1 MKAFRVQKLRNKI
14 SSRSQHCERDFIKL
28 PLRRARLPGCS
39 LMRALL
45 ALVGA
50 ALAQAEDCP
59 TTTHH
64 GELNL
69 GVNRGRC
76 YYCPAASQAEV
87 DALCKAVCMADADCK
102 VYEYAQ
108 PAIDGHYEVLF
119 GGQTINCCV
128 EHVASAD
135 FQNPVSSG
143 SGLGDCRK
151 EASCWSSV
159 ELSDSCAPVAA
170 EYAGPCIEVECCV
183 QESAEDIAGLVDW
196 TAGGCRRD
204 GYDADRCLPTCD
216 VGGWSTAIP
225 DGCADAALYS
235 NAAAAR
241 GPFFAATAACLGAA
255 TALAR

>member
-1 MKAFRVQKLRNKI
+1 
-14 SSRSQHCERDFIKL
+14 
-28 PLRRARLPGCS
+28 
-39 LMRALL
+39 MRGALVV

-50 ALAQAEDCP
+50 ALAQAEDCA
-59 TTTHH
+59 TTTYH
-64 GELNL
+64 GHLNL
-69 GVNRGRC
+69 GVNRGGC

-108 PAIDGHYEVLF
+108 PAIDGHYQAAL
-119 GGQTINCCV
+119 GQTLNCCV
-128 EHVASAD
+128 EHVAYAD
-135 FQNPVSSG
+135 FQNQVTSESY
-143 SGLGDCRK
+143 LGDCKK

-170 EYAGPCIEVECCV
+170 EYEGPCIKRECCV
-183 QESAEDIAGLVDW
+183 QESAEDIAGIIDW
-196 TAGGCRRD
+196 TAGGCYNQYAGQD
-204 GYDADRCLPTCD
+204 ICLPTCD

-225 DGCADAALYS
+225 DGCADALDS
-235 NAAAAR
+235 DAAAAR

>member
-1 MKAFRVQKLRNKI
+1 
-14 SSRSQHCERDFIKL
+14 
-28 PLRRARLPGCS
+28 
-39 LMRALL
+39 MRGALVV

-50 ALAQAEDCP
+50 ALAQAEDCA
-59 TTTHH
+59 TTTRH
-64 GELNL
+64 GDMNY
-69 GVNRGRC
+69 GVNRGWC
-76 YYCPAASQAEV
+76 YYCPAESQAEV

-143 SGLGDCRK
+143 SGLGYCEK

-170 EYAGPCIEVECCV
+170 EYEGPCIERECCV
-183 QESAEDIAGLVDW
+183 NDSAESIAELVEW
-196 TAGGCRRD
+196 TARGCHD
-204 GYDADRCLPTCD
+204 QYAGQDICLPRCD

-225 DGCADAALYS
+225 DGCADALDS
-235 NAAAAR
+235 DAAAAR
-241 GPFFAATAACLGAA
+241 GPFFAATAALLGAA

>member
-1 MKAFRVQKLRNKI
+1 
-14 SSRSQHCERDFIKL
+14 
-28 PLRRARLPGCS
+28 
-39 LMRALL
+39 MRALVL

-69 GVNRGRC
+69 GVNRGGC
-76 YYCPAASQAEV
+76 YYCPAGSQAEV

-135 FQNPVSSG
+135 FQNPVSSE
-143 SGLGDCRK
+143 SGPGDCEK

-183 QESAEDIAGLVDW
+183 QESAEDIAGIIDW
-196 TAGGCRRD
+196 TAGGCYNQYAGQD
-204 GYDADRCLPTCD
+204 TCLPTCD

-225 DGCADAALYS
+225 DGCADALDS

-241 GPFFAATAACLGAA
+241 SPFFAATAACLGAA

>member
-1 MKAFRVQKLRNKI
+1 
-14 SSRSQHCERDFIKL
+14 
-28 PLRRARLPGCS
+28 
-39 LMRALL
+39 MRALVL

-69 GVNRGRC
+69 GVNRGGC
-76 YYCPAASQAEV
+76 YSCPAGSQAEA

-108 PAIDGHYEVLF
+108 PAIDGHYQVVV
-119 GGQTINCCV
+119 GQTINCCV

-135 FQNPVSSG
+135 FQNPVSSE
-143 SGLGDCRK
+143 SGPGDCEK

-170 EYAGPCIEVECCV
+170 EYEGPCIEVECCLHD
-183 QESAEDIAGLVDW
+183 SAESIAGFVEW
-196 TAGGCRRD
+196 TAGGCPHN
-204 GYDADRCLPTCD
+204 YDADRCLPTCD